1 MDTQGGAYVQ
11 GFAFQVPIWVAVVI
25 LIIVGFGL
33 WKLAK
38 VVWAA
43 ISN

>member
-1 MDTQGGAYVQ
+1 MDTHRGAYVE
-11 GFAFQVPIWVAVVI
+11 GFAFQVPIWLAVVI
-25 LIIVGFGL
+25 LIAVGFGL

>member
-1 MDTQGGAYVQ
+1 MDTQGGAYIHD
-11 GFAFQVPIWVAVVI
+11 FAFQVPAWVAVVI
-25 LIIVGFGL
+25 LVGVGFGL

-43 ISN
+43 ISD

>member
-1 MDTQGGAYVQ
+1 MDTQGGAYIHD
-11 GFAFQVPIWVAVVI
+11 FAIQVPIWVAVVI
-25 LIIVGFGL
+25 LVGVGFGL

-43 ISN
+43 MSD